1 MTKDKSLKRTFS
13 ELEAERERT
22 WSSSALQVNRNQRR
36 TLVEGFAER
45 RHVAPGDVLGEASLV
60 EVDAGKFVLADV
72 LSQGPA
78 VLIFFRFAG
87 CPACNLALPHYERTL
102 AAEVRFR
109 GGFLVAISPQLPERL
124 VEIKRRHGLSF
135 AVASDPGN
143 ALAQRLGITYSFDEP
158 SRQAALSKGQPIG
171 DVTGTGTWELP
182 MPAVLIVDRAA
193 IVRFVDVSPDWLART
208 EFETVLDAL
217 DRLVPGD
224 AGAQR
229 RVA

>member
-1 MTKDKSLKRTFS
+1 MTADKSLKRTFS

-109 GGFLVAISPQLPERL
+109 GAFLVAISPQLPERL

-135 AVASDPGN
+135 AVASAQTGSCVQVARLEVRLPGTSG
-143 ALAQRLGITYSFDEP
+143 LTT
-158 SRQAALSKGQPIG
+158 AATSMSVCGGRAGLSPVG
-171 DVTGTGTWELP
+171 
-182 MPAVLIVDRAA
+182 RAA
-193 IVRFVDVSPDWLART
+193 DND
-208 EFETVLDAL
+208 
-217 DRLVPGD
+217 
-224 AGAQR
+224 
-229 RVA
+229 